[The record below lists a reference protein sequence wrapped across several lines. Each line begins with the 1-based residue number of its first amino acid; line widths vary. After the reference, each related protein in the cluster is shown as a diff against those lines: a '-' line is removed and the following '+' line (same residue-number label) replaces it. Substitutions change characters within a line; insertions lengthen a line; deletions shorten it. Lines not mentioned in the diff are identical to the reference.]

1 MTFLSLIQSER
12 PVLVDFYATWCGPCK
27 AMKPILET
35 VKSELGEQISVFKI
49 DVDRN
54 QALSQEL
61 GIQSIPTL
69 ILYKDGKPVWRKS
82 GVASATEIQSVVAAY
97 LAAP

>member
-1 MTFLSLIQSER
+1 MTFQSLIQSEQ
-12 PVLVDFYATWCGPCK
+12 PVLVDFYATWCGPCH
-27 AMKPILET
+27 AMKPILSA
-35 VKSELGEQISVFKI
+35 VKNELGDQISIYKI

-82 GVASATEIQSVVAAY
+82 GVASATEIQSVIAPY
-97 LAAP
+97 LAQ